1 MTHTSIT
8 NLSRSKKKKN
18 LSRIAMQERVLFPGR
33 SFVFWL
39 TLALLVL
46 ASILATEGE
55 FIVEAI
61 CSPHCCQCNCAQGTS
76 HRHLNKSR
84 AQIRFPRKKKG
95 QMDEENPAFAR
106 RTRPADYRIYFYDAT
121 LSKHI
126 LHNMTPRWLKKN
138 YRLFWQ
144 NLEASEA
151 GQWIF

>member
-1 MTHTSIT
+1 
-8 NLSRSKKKKN
+8 
-18 LSRIAMQERVLFPGR
+18 MQERVLFPGR

>member
-1 MTHTSIT
+1 
-8 NLSRSKKKKN
+8 
-18 LSRIAMQERVLFPGR
+18 MQERVLFPGR

-95 QMDEENPAFAR
+95 QMDEENPAFSR
-106 RTRPADYRIYFYDAT
+106 RTRPADNRIYFYDAT

-126 LHNMTPRWLKKN
+126 LHNVTPRWLKKIIAC
-138 YRLFWQ
+138 FGKIWKPPKQVSGSFEVWQ
-144 NLEASEA
+144 KSRDSTLIVDRVFS
-151 GQWIF
+151 